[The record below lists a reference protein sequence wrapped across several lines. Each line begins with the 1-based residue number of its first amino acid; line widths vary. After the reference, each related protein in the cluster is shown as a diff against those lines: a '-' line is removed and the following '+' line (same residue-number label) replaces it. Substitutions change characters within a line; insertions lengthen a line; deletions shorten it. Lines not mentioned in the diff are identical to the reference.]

1 MKELLKGRLVRLAAV
16 DHEEMGK
23 AYSSWNRDS
32 ELKRLSD
39 SSAVRLHS
47 SREDMALFEK
57 DIEKPSE
64 AQHYFCIRA
73 IEDDRLLG
81 DINLD
86 VITVLEYNPRA
97 ISSYEKAGFRHE
109 GRLRGAL
116 LKDCKRWDVLYMGIL
131 CDDWMKLN
139 SS

>member
-39 SSAVRLHS
+39 SSAARLHS

-57 DIEKPSE
+57 DIENKLRMTRD
-64 AQHYFCIRA
+64 RA
-73 IEDDRLLG
+73 
-81 DINLD
+81 
-86 VITVLEYNPRA
+86 
-97 ISSYEKAGFRHE
+97 
-109 GRLRGAL
+109 RG
-116 LKDCKRWDVLYMGIL
+116 VV
-131 CDDWMKLN
+131 
-139 SS
+139 